1 MISDKSQPM
10 GNSRP
15 KPNGVFKFY
24 LLSTLPD
31 AHPIVVERGCLT
43 INIIPSI

>member
-1 MISDKSQPM
+1 MIGDESQPM
-10 GNSRP
+10 GTSRRNP
-15 KPNGVFKFY
+15 KRLFTFY

-31 AHPIVVERGCLT
+31 AHPIVVKRGCYT